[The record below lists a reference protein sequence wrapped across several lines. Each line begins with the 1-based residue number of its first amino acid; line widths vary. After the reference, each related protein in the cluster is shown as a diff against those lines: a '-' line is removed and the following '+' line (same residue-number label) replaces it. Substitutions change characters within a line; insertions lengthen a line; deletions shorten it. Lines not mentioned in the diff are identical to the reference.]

1 MTLTLIKKYNKKYKK
16 TYIFLIIVAIII
28 IIIIV
33 YLFSKKNENFG
44 VDMFSYDKNKWN
56 RLEPSY
62 NLSVAMNQI
71 YRFGDPFTNI
81 FNEKLIPIAGTSIT
95 QSTTYF
101 PLPTSLIPQ
110 SNFLFLYNQT
120 PLNYNPKYWKSIGVE
135 GGIVTNSAGLL
146 MNSTIVR
153 YGIIKTSSSIYCDS
167 IIQDINHTINTVR
180 YGSNIIPTNP
190 NNNLYA
196 YRPPPSGTLSSPLA
210 VKSILINNKFATD
223 FIIGDVNHGRYLQIS
238 QLAVYAMVN
247 GVETNVA
254 LTTNGGVA
262 SASSN
267 PPNMLPSYAIDGN
280 LKAKNYNTENAF
292 HSNGGGNNEWWYLEL
307 DKIYNVH
314 KIVYYNRDGANIRA
328 KGSQIYLFST
338 PQSDKVNPSNP
349 IYTYTFDETLV
360 QEIKTFIPTPYSYI
374 GCYKDGP
381 NGTDTVSRALPNL
394 LGSGPS
400 INIDSCYN
408 LARNYSAF
416 GLQKGPAGA
425 NLCWAGNYNDGKK
438 FDGKNI
444 VYDTSTSFKTLGR
457 ESVNSKCA
465 DTFGSDGTNQ
475 VYRINREETTITNTT
490 AFYTEVNVKHNWQ
503 VPPNVTQARFTVIG
517 GSGYG
522 NGHSLNKNTGGN
534 GARISAL
541 VTVTPGDIYS
551 IYIGGNANGFYG
563 GKSANGYSGS
573 NGTGRSGNYKGGG
586 GGAATC
592 VFNYQTPIIIAGG
605 GGGCSN
611 QAPDITRSNNI
622 GGSAGMNAQ
631 GDGGEGDAPSGTTKP
646 LGGRGG
652 LTLRNNSTSGEQKNA
667 NVYAGG
673 AGGGSNGGKMGG
685 EYTCGGAGGSYVN
698 PNSSPDNSIVTNA
711 IGITSVFID
720 WSNLQYLYKGCYNDR
735 SQRAL
740 PVLLTQEKNV
750 ESVQECYDLAK
761 YNYDVFGLQDN
772 GMCWAGQLSTD
783 NYQKYGYAANCS
795 NLGNR
800 LTNQV
805 YEVYKAPTTTTANVF
820 ATSPNYNYKGC
831 YKDNMGTPALP
842 QYYDRPAK
850 SVDECYNMMKDDY
863 DYNIFALQFGGEC
876 WAGNKSK
883 DSYQKYGKINSNCSN
898 VLGGVSQNQVY
909 EIIRQPTTTR
919 APTTTKAPRTTRP
932 PKTTI
937 PLNTMN
943 ANENI
948 PEIAIN
954 LVNSQQILNKIKNL

>member
-1 MTLTLIKKYNKKYKK
+1 MLLTKKQ
-16 TYIFLIIVAIII
+16 IILLLCIII
-28 IIIIV
+28 ICLVI
-33 YLFSKKNENFG
+33 
-44 VDMFSYDKNKWN
+44 
-56 RLEPSY
+56 
-62 NLSVAMNQI
+62 
-71 YRFGDPFTNI
+71 
-81 FNEKLIPIAGTSIT
+81 
-95 QSTTYF
+95 
-101 PLPTSLIPQ
+101 
-110 SNFLFLYNQT
+110 
-120 PLNYNPKYWKSIGVE
+120 SIGIN
-135 GGIVTNSAGLL
+135 IVG
-146 MNSTIVR
+146 
-153 YGIIKTSSSIYCDS
+153 
-167 IIQDINHTINTVR
+167 NTFK
-180 YGSNIIPTNP
+180 
-190 NNNLYA
+190 NNNSINNNINNNISNDISNKEEFNDIKLSN
-196 YRPPPSGTLSSPLA
+196 PPP
-210 VKSILINNKFATD
+210 VKSIIIDNRFATNY
-223 FIIGDVNHGRYLQIS
+223 FAGDVNTGRPLQIS

-254 LTTNGGVA
+254 LATNGGVA

-267 PPNMLPSYAIDGN
+267 QADRLPSYAIDGN
-280 LKAKNYNTENAF
+280 LTAKNFGTDNAF
-292 HSNGGGNNEWWYLEL
+292 HSAGGGNNEWWYLEL
-307 DKIYNVH
+307 NNIYNVH
-314 KIVYYNRDGANIRA
+314 KIVYYNRDGATKIRA
-328 KGSQIYLFST
+328 KGSQIKLFST
-338 PQSDKVNPSNP
+338 SQSDKLNPSNP
-349 IYTYTFDETLV
+349 IYTYTFGETLV
-360 QEIKTFIPTPYSYI
+360 QEIKTFTPTPYSYI

-381 NGTDTVSRALPNL
+381 NGTDQVSRALPNL

-400 INIDSCYN
+400 INEDSCYN

-457 ESVNSKCA
+457 ESDNSKCA
-465 DTFGSDGTNQ
+465 DTFGSDGTNK
-475 VYRINREETTITNTT
+475 VYRINREETTITKTS

-522 NGHSLNKNTGGN
+522 SGHSINKNTGGN

-563 GKSANGYSGS
+563 GKSANGFNGS

-611 QAPDITRSNNI
+611 QPPATTNSNNI
-622 GGSAGMNAQ
+622 GGSAGMNSR
-631 GDGGEGDAPSGTTKP
+631 GDGGEGDAPFGTTKP
-646 LGGRGG
+646 LGGKGG
-652 LTLRNNSTSGEQKNA
+652 LTLRDNSTFGEQKNA
-667 NVYAGG
+667 NVFAGG

-772 GMCWAGQLSTD
+772 GMCWAGQLPKD
-783 NYQKYGYAANCS
+783 DYKKYGYAANCS

-820 ATSPNYNYKGC
+820 ASSPNYNYKGC

-876 WAGNKSK
+876 WAGNKST
-883 DSYQKYGKINSNCSN
+883 DSYQKYGQINSNCSN
-898 VLGGVSQNQVY
+898 ILGGVSQNQVY

-948 PEIAIN
+948 PEIAVN